1 MVNRN
6 RYGWPLYPATPPNF
20 THPILPIQ
28 SDQRSRTGM
37 IQSLLKPR
45 QATQMLRSDG
55 LTKQGRVIRWLR
67 PWRWLSTLAKLPVLV
82 VLPVLAVLTLFSGVA
97 LSNPEL
103 ASPTQDAKEN
113 RANGQVDFVAIE
125 LAEGREIPGL
135 KPHQLAVVEKEYT
148 IRSLN
153 RRWKTF
159 ANIEQQPDEY
169 RRLKRYAIRYNLM
182 MWKLE
187 RSASSDRFKYRY

>member
-1 MVNRN
+1 
-6 RYGWPLYPATPPNF
+6 
-20 THPILPIQ
+20 
-28 SDQRSRTGM
+28 M
-37 IQSLLKPR
+37 IQRLLKPR
-45 QATQMLRSDG
+45 QSAQKSRSDA
-55 LTKQGRVIRWLR
+55 LTQKRPGIGWLR
-67 PWRWLSTLAKLPVLV
+67 PWRWLSTLAKLPTLV
-82 VLPVLAVLTLFSGVA
+82 VLPVLAVLMLFSEVA